1 MRVDADRRAVAFD
14 NMGNR
19 PIKATTDWKMY
30 SIVLDVPTAATRIV
44 FGTILAGK
52 GQVWADDFKLDI
64 VDNRIA
70 STNMTELVEAMEQQ
84 PATAKSTN
92 EPNRRPVNLGFE
104 NGVVH

>member
-1 MRVDADRRAVAFD
+1 
-14 NMGNR
+14 
-19 PIKATTDWKMY
+19 MY